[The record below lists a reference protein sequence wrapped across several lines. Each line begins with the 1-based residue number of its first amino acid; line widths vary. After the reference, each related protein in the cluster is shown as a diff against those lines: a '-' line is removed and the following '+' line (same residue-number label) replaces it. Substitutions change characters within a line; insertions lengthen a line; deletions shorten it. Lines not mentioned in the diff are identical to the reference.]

1 MSGAGP
7 LLALGTG
14 LLGGFGHCLGM
25 CGPLVGAFGLVA
37 PPGTPATRVLGPQ
50 LAYHLGRVTTYGII
64 GGAMGLT
71 GSFVNVAGRLAGL
84 QDAVAVLAGA
94 LMVLLGIGAA
104 GAAGWVKGLEGR
116 VAGRVLRGVRWM
128 AGGEDGGAGRS
139 YPLGLVMGFLP
150 CGLSY
155 SAFVGAAATGGLVP
169 GLLFALAFGAGTLPA
184 LLLAGWGASRLGA
197 RARGVLYRLGG
208 GLVALLGVL
217 FLLRGLHVHAA
228 L

>member
-37 PPGTPATRVLGPQ
+37 PPGTPAARVLGPQ
-50 LAYHLGRVTTYGII
+50 LAYHLGRVTTYALV

-84 QDAVAVLAGA
+84 QDAVAVLGA
-94 LMVLLGIGAA
+94 L
-104 GAAGWVKGLEGR
+104 
-116 VAGRVLRGVRWM
+116 
-128 AGGEDGGAGRS
+128 
-139 YPLGLVMGFLP
+139 
-150 CGLSY
+150 
-155 SAFVGAAATGGLVP
+155 FV
-169 GLLFALAFGAGTLPA
+169 
-184 LLLAGWGASRLGA
+184 
-197 RARGVLYRLGG
+197 
-208 GLVALLGVL
+208 
-217 FLLRGLHVHAA
+217 LRGLHVHAA

>member
-25 CGPLVGAFGLVA
+25 CGPLVGALGLAA
-37 PPGTPATRVLGPQ
+37 PPGTPAARALAPQ
-50 LAYHLGRVTTYGII
+50 LAYHLGRVTTYGIV

-84 QDAVAVLAGA
+84 QDAVAVAAGA
-94 LMVLLGIGAA
+94 LMVLLGLGAA
-104 GAAGWVKGLEGR
+104 GAAGWVKALEGR
-116 VAGRVLRGVRWM
+116 LARRVLGGVRWIA
-128 AGGEDGGAGRS
+128 AGGPGRS
-139 YPLGLVMGFLP
+139 YPLGLAMGLLP

-155 SAFVGAAATGGLVP
+155 SAFVGAAATGGAVP

-184 LLLAGWGASRLGA
+184 MLLAGWLAARLGA
-197 RARGVLYRLGG
+197 RARGALYRLGG
-208 GLVALLGVL
+208 ATVAVLGVL
-217 FLLRGLHVHAA
+217 FVLRGLHLHAA